1 MTHHQ
6 GRHAQEPQIGLER
19 LVAAPRQ
26 AAGWGRTAL
35 LTNPS
40 GVTRDLTPAAL
51 ALGRAGIPLVKLFGP
66 EHGVDGS
73 GAPGEAPEAGQDGAT
88 GLPTSV
94 LYHLTE
100 EETRQRLDGLDTLL
114 IDLQDVGVRF
124 YTYISTI
131 RDVLRAAP
139 TLPLRV
145 VVLDRPNPIGFT
157 VEGPP
162 LRPEYRSFVGIT
174 QQLPLRHGLTIG
186 EVARVLAAEEGAAV
200 EVIETDAPD
209 GWHAG
214 REWVPSSP
222 NLPDLLHLRLY
233 PGACLIEALDA
244 SEGRGTALPFR
255 QFGAPGLNA
264 HALAERLNALN
275 LGVTARPAF
284 FNPTTSKH
292 QGERCAGVQLHET
305 GGDLRRALP
314 VGLALFAALE
324 EAGAKRN
331 PDWLQKLL
339 GVPAD
344 TVPSTPESIL
354 HSLRGW
360 QDQGIQQALT
370 LRPHWLYPREE
381 NHL

>member
-1 MTHHQ
+1 MTQ
-6 GRHAQEPQIGLER
+6 ISGPQIGLER
-19 LVAAPRQ
+19 LLAAPGQ
-26 AAGWGRTAL
+26 ARHWGRTAL

-40 GVTRDLTPAAL
+40 GVTRDLTPAAV
-51 ALGRAGIPLVKLFGP
+51 ALQGGGVALVKLFGP

-73 GAPGEAPEAGQDGAT
+73 GAPGEAPDAGQDEAT

-100 EETRQRLDGLDTLL
+100 EEYLRRLEGIDTLL

-131 RDVLRAAP
+131 RDVLRAAR
-139 TLPLRV
+139 TASLRV

-162 LRPEYRSFVGIT
+162 LLPEYRSFVGISS
-174 QQLPLRHGLTIG
+174 QLPLRHGLTIG
-186 EVARVLAAEEGAAV
+186 EVARVLAAEEHTTV

-209 GWHAG
+209 GWHPG

-233 PGACLIEALDA
+233 PGVCLVEALDA

-264 HALAERLNALN
+264 QALAERLNALS
-275 LGVTARPAF
+275 LGVSARPAF
-284 FNPTTSKH
+284 FTPFTSKH
-292 QGERCAGVQLHET
+292 KGERCAGVQLHET
-305 GGDLRRALP
+305 GGELSRALP
-314 VGLALFAALE
+314 LGLALFTALE

-339 GVPAD
+339 GVPASA
-344 TVPSTPESIL
+344 VPDTPEPAL
-354 HSLRGW
+354 KNLTGW
-360 QDQGIQQALT
+360 QEHGIKQALT
-370 LRPHWLYPREE
+370 LRSYWLYPRKEP
-381 NHL
+381 LR